1 MERTFRAYNGEAVP
15 MPEFTPIT
23 DELLARARTDR
34 GLRRR
39 LVSEHLDRLM
49 VLMSE
54 ARHLAATN
62 SRTTQYLEEGA
73 RLAVELS
80 KILKDIDGQPNQ

>member
-1 MERTFRAYNGEAVP
+1 MA
-15 MPEFTPIT
+15 EFTPIT
-23 DELLARARTDR
+23 DELLARARIDR
-34 GLRRR
+34 SLRRR

-54 ARHLAATN
+54 ARNLAATS
-62 SRTTQYLEEGA
+62 SRTTQHLEEGA

-80 KILKDIDGQPNQ
+80 EILKDIDGQPNQ

>member
-1 MERTFRAYNGEAVP
+1 MA
-15 MPEFTPIT
+15 EFTPIT

-34 GLRRR
+34 ILRRK

-49 VLMSE
+49 VVMSQ
-54 ARHLAATN
+54 ARDLAATDA
-62 SRTTQYLEEGA
+62 RTTRHLQEGA

-80 KILKDIDGQPNQ
+80 RILRDVDGQPNR